1 MILQLTEL
9 NNMELQEQLELFE
22 KPDSDEVFTRIHN
35 DVKEQLRKCLDND
48 DCLEWEAGQNMG
60 VINFFR

>member
-1 MILQLTEL
+1 
-9 NNMELQEQLELFE
+9 MELKEQLELFE

-48 DCLEWEAGQNMG
+48 DCLEWEVGQNMG

>member
-1 MILQLTEL
+1 
-9 NNMELQEQLELFE
+9 MELQEQLELFE
-22 KPDSDEVFTRIHN
+22 HSESDKILEAIHTEVR
-35 DVKEQLRKCLDND
+35 EQIRKCLDNY